1 MKRGRHFGDR
11 PVEVV
16 RCASGKSGFVKGEAE
31 RRLAQYA
38 AIDDG
43 RARTYRPVR
52 IYHCTL
58 CDRWHLTSQ
67 AARP

>member
-1 MKRGRHFGDR
+1 MSGWL
-11 PVEVV
+11 VILL
-16 RCASGKSGFVKGEAE
+16 CAGWGALGLNVGYRIGLRDAYRSQAE
-31 RRLAQYA
+31 
-38 AIDDG
+38 
-43 RARTYRPVR
+43 ARTYRPVR